1 MSQVGQ
7 RQRLNLPVDNNLEA
21 LLLWRDPA
29 KTGSVF
35 AAITILYLLLEWS
48 HFSLLTLIANTLGI
62 AVAAAFLWNNLAQFI
77 NKPGVPI
84 PAVLQHGISDN
95 QSKMYAQQLTSGIN
109 QLLGFARRLIL
120 GKEVVLSVEAAV
132 VLYTIGKIG
141 NYFSTLGLIY
151 TVVLLIFTLPKV
163 YELRKHEIDSVA
175 NQVVN
180 QSKQAYSQYG
190 APYVNKIPRASTST
204 TSNVNRPGFDSSTA
218 DSASIA
224 PNGPN
229 EIGYKKT
236 Y

>member
-224 PNGPN
+224 PNRPN
-229 EIGYKKT
+229 EYKKT
-236 Y
+236 S

>member
-1 MSQVGQ
+1 MELTVYYLHFVSTSMQQPILAVAGSCGAVHYWQ
-7 RQRLNLPVDNNLEA
+7 DRQ
-21 LLLWRDPA
+21 LLQHS
-29 KTGSVF
+29 GSDIHRSVSAEHVSADDF
-35 AAITILYLLLEWS
+35 QPYP
-48 HFSLLTLIANTLGI
+48 LTLM
-62 AVAAAFLWNNLAQFI
+62 FLA
-77 NKPGVPI
+77 
-84 PAVLQHGISDN
+84 
-95 QSKMYAQQLTSGIN
+95 
-109 QLLGFARRLIL
+109 
-120 GKEVVLSVEAAV
+120 
-132 VLYTIGKIG
+132 
-141 NYFSTLGLIY
+141 
-151 TVVLLIFTLPKV
+151 VVLLIFTLPKV